1 MHVVEQRTARVGSTW
16 LHHLYN
22 VRAFLGYLP
31 AYYKGGLDSFVIV
44 SFFLQEETGNCC
56 VCAYLHST
64 SVCVQSSV
72 PFLYHQILVYF
83 YLTSAPIVYSS
94 QGGIA
99 VHFCVKILWLTVQIN
114 EFLSK
119 LCIFIYIYI

>member
-31 AYYKGGLDSFVIV
+31 AFYKGGLDSFVIS

-56 VCAYLHST
+56 VCVLTST
-64 SVCVQSSV
+64 AGVCV
-72 PFLYHQILVYF
+72 YRAVY
-83 YLTSAPIVYSS
+83 L
-94 QGGIA
+94 
-99 VHFCVKILWLTVQIN
+99 FCIIG
-114 EFLSK
+114 F
-119 LCIFIYIYI
+119 LCIFIWQVHQLFIAPKEA